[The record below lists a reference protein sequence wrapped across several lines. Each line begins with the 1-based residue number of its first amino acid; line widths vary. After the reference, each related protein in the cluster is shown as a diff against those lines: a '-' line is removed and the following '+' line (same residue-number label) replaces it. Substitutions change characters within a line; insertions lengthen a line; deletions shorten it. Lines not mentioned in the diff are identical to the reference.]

1 MIDKLKVVILDN
13 GSVAMILSSMEGIRY
28 ENV

>member
-1 MIDKLKVVILDN
+1 MIDKLEVAVLYN
-13 GSVAMILSSMEGIRY
+13 GSVAMILSSMEVVQH